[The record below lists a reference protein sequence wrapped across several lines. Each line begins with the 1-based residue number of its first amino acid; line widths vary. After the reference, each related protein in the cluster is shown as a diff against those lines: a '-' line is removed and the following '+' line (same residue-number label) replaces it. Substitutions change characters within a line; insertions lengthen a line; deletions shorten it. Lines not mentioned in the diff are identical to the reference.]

1 MEIIQQEI
9 VLIAHIAIQIII
21 LNNVHIVVVINM
33 VALIKMLLPH
43 LYLMLLI
50 LLFIQIQNVKYAM
63 EKDIMNERLLLKKMN
78 ANVVKEKQN
87 VVKRIK
93 IRKRRKK
100 EKIKMMGEKKKRKKK
115 KALHLVLVINP
126 LF

>member
-9 VLIAHIAIQIII
+9 VLIAHIVIQIIF

-33 VALIKMLLPH
+33 VVLIKMLLLH

-63 EKDIMNERLLLKKMN
+63 EKDIMKERLLLKKMN

-87 VVKRIK
+87 VVKS
-93 IRKRRKK
+93 
-100 EKIKMMGEKKKRKKK
+100 M
-115 KALHLVLVINP
+115 A
-126 LF
+126 